1 MVDKI
6 PWGEYAEGF
15 VDVVKDNLEPL
26 LDFIYSLLNGL
37 MTATQDLLTSLPDL
51 TMILAMCIFSLL
63 VTRKIVLSGLIGAAL
78 LVIWNMG
85 LWELSMMTLTLVVV
99 SAIIS
104 LVTGIP
110 LGILSAKNDW
120 INKGMKVILD
130 FMQTMPSFVYLIPVV
145 ILFRLGNVPGI
156 IATVI
161 FALPPVVRFTDL
173 GIREVP
179 KELKEVSDSF
189 GTTWL
194 QKLTK
199 VEMPMARPTIMAGIN
214 QCIMLSLSMVVIASM
229 IGAAG
234 LGRNVLIAIQRV
246 DVALGFEAGLA
257 VVLLA
262 IILDRI
268 TQSLGNKKLG

>member
-1 MVDKI
+1 MVEKI
-6 PWGEYAEGF
+6 PWGEWAEGA
-15 VDVVKDNLEPL
+15 VDVIKDNLDPL
-26 LDFIYSLLNGL
+26 LDAIYSVLNWMANTTQDVL
-37 MTATQDLLTSLPDL
+37 MTVPDL
-51 TMILAMCIFSLL
+51 WMILIISVFSLL
-63 VTRKIVLSGLIGAAL
+63 VTRKIIMSGLIAVAL

-85 LWELSMMTLTLVVV
+85 LWELSMLTLTLVVV
-99 SAIIS
+99 AAIIS
-104 LVTGIP
+104 LLVGIP
-110 LGILSAKNDW
+110 LGILSAKSNFL
-120 INKGMKVILD
+120 NKGMKVVLD

-179 KELKEVSDSF
+179 KELKEVSESF
-189 GTTWL
+189 GTNWL

-199 VEMPMARPTIMAGIN
+199 VELPMAKPTIMAGIN

-229 IGAAG
+229 IGVAG
-234 LGRNVLIAIQRV
+234 LGRDVLMAIQRV
-246 DVALGFEAGLA
+246 DVAMGFEAGLA

-268 TQSLGNKKLG
+268 TQSIGSNRS

>member
-6 PWGEYAEGF
+6 PWGEWAEGL
-15 VDVVKDNLEPL
+15 VDVVKDNLEPV
-26 LDFIYSLLNGL
+26 LD
-37 MTATQDLLTSLPDL
+37 ATYNALDGMMDVTLKVMTSLPDL
-51 TMILAMCIFSLL
+51 AMIVAIVVFSLL
-63 VTRKIVLSGLIGAAL
+63 LTRKILISAAIGAAL

-85 LWELSMMTLTLVVV
+85 LWELSMLTLTLVIV
-99 SAIIS
+99 ATLIS
-104 LVTGIP
+104 LLVGIP
-110 LGILSAKNDW
+110 LGIISAKNDW
-120 INKGMKVILD
+120 FNSIMKVVLD

-145 ILFRLGNVPGI
+145 ILFRLGDVPGI

-161 FALPPVVRFTDL
+161 FAIPPVVRFTNL

-199 VEMPMARPTIMAGIN
+199 VEIPMAKPTIMAGIN

-229 IGAAG
+229 IGATG

-262 IILDRI
+262 IILDRL
-268 TQSLGNKKLG
+268 TQSLGSKR

>member
-1 MVDKI
+1 MVEKI
-6 PWGEYAEGF
+6 PWGEWAEGA
-15 VDVVKDNLEPL
+15 VDVIKDNLDPL
-26 LDFIYSLLNGL
+26 LDGIYTVLNWMANTTQDML
-37 MTATQDLLTSLPDL
+37 MTVPDL
-51 TMILAMCIFSLL
+51 WMILIISVFSLL
-63 VTRKIVLSGLIGAAL
+63 VTRKIIMSGLIAVAL

-85 LWELSMMTLTLVVV
+85 LWELSMLTLTLVVV
-99 SAIIS
+99 AAIIS
-104 LVTGIP
+104 LLVGIP
-110 LGILSAKNDW
+110 LGILSAKSNLL
-120 INKGMKVILD
+120 NKGMKVVLD

-179 KELKEVSDSF
+179 KELKEVSESF
-189 GTTWL
+189 GTNWL

-199 VEMPMARPTIMAGIN
+199 VELPMAKPTIMAGIN

-229 IGAAG
+229 IGVAG
-234 LGRNVLIAIQRV
+234 LGRDVLMAIQRV
-246 DVALGFEAGLA
+246 DVAMGFEAGLA

-268 TQSLGNKKLG
+268 TQSIGSKKS

>member
-1 MVDKI
+1 
-6 PWGEYAEGF
+6 
-15 VDVVKDNLEPL
+15 
-26 LDFIYSLLNGL
+26 
-37 MTATQDLLTSLPDL
+37 
-51 TMILAMCIFSLL
+51 
-63 VTRKIVLSGLIGAAL
+63 
-78 LVIWNMG
+78 
-85 LWELSMMTLTLVVV
+85 
-99 SAIIS
+99 
-104 LVTGIP
+104 
-110 LGILSAKNDW
+110 
-120 INKGMKVILD
+120 MKVVLD

-173 GIREVP
+173 GIREVS
-179 KELKEVSDSF
+179 KELKEVAESF
-189 GTTWL
+189 GTNWL

-199 VEMPMARPTIMAGIN
+199 VEIPMAKPTIMAGIN

-246 DVALGFEAGLA
+246 DVGLGFEAGLA

-268 TQSLGNKKLG
+268 TQSVGSNK

>member
-6 PWGEYAEGF
+6 PWGEWAEGA
-15 VDVVKDNLEPL
+15 VDVIKDNFEPL
-26 LDFIYSLLNGL
+26 LDFIFSVLSGLLNITQDIL
-37 MTATQDLLTSLPDL
+37 MTVPDL
-51 TMILAMCIFSLL
+51 GMILIIAIFSLL
-63 VTRKIVLSGLIGAAL
+63 VTRKIILSGLIALAL

-85 LWELSMMTLTLVVV
+85 LWELSMMTLTLVIV

-104 LVTGIP
+104 LLTGIP
-110 LGILSAKNDW
+110 LGIISAKSNW
-120 INKGMKVILD
+120 FNKGIKVILD

-189 GTTWL
+189 GTNWI

-199 VEMPMARPTIMAGIN
+199 VEMPMAKPTIMAGIN

-257 VVLLA
+257 VVLIA

-268 TQSLGNKKLG
+268 TASVGSKK

>member
-37 MTATQDLLTSLPDL
+37 MNATQDLLTSLPDL
-51 TMILAMCIFSLL
+51 AMILAICIFSLL
-63 VTRKIVLSGLIGAAL
+63 VTRKIVLSGLIGVAL

-99 SAIIS
+99 AAVIS

-268 TQSLGNKKLG
+268 TQSLGSKKLG

>member
-37 MTATQDLLTSLPDL
+37 MNATQDLLTGLPDL
-51 TMILAMCIFSLL
+51 AMILAICIFSLL
-63 VTRKIVLSGLIGAAL
+63 VTRKIVLSGLIGVAL

-99 SAIIS
+99 AAVIS

-268 TQSLGNKKLG
+268 TQSLGSKKLG

>member
-1 MVDKI
+1 MTDKI
-6 PWGEYAEGF
+6 PWGEWAEGA
-15 VDVVKDNLEPL
+15 VDVIKDNFEPL

-37 MTATQDLLTSLPDL
+37 LNFTQDILMTIPDL
-51 TMILAMCIFSLL
+51 GMIVAIVVFSLL
-63 VTRKIVLSGLIGAAL
+63 VTRKIVLSGLIGVAL

-85 LWELSMMTLTLVVV
+85 LWELSMMTLTLVLVA
-99 SAIIS
+99 AIIS
-104 LVTGIP
+104 LLTGIP
-110 LGILSAKNDW
+110 LGIISAKSNW
-120 INKGMKVILD
+120 FNKGIKVILD

-145 ILFRLGNVPGI
+145 ILFRLGDVPGI

-189 GTTWL
+189 GTNWF

-199 VEMPMARPTIMAGIN
+199 VEMPMAKPTIMAGIN

-268 TQSLGNKKLG
+268 TQSMGSKK

>member
-1 MVDKI
+1 MVEKI
-6 PWGEYAEGF
+6 PWGEGAERA
-15 VDVVKDNLEPL
+15 VDVIKENLDFL
-26 LDFIYSLLNGL
+26 LDFIYSILNGMMDITMEAL
-37 MTATQDLLTSLPDL
+37 TAIPDL
-51 TMILAMCIFSLL
+51 AMVLVIALFSLF
-63 VTRKIVLSGLIGAAL
+63 VTRKILLSASIGIAL

-85 LWELSMMTLTLVVV
+85 LWELSMLTLTLVIVA
-99 SAIIS
+99 AIIS
-104 LVTGIP
+104 LLIGIP
-110 LGILSAKNDW
+110 LGIISAKSDW
-120 INKGMKVILD
+120 FNGVMKVILD

-161 FALPPVVRFTDL
+161 FALPPVVRFTNL

-179 KELKEVSDSF
+179 KELSEVADSF
-189 GTTWL
+189 GTTWM
-194 QKLTK
+194 QKLSK
-199 VEMPMARPTIMAGIN
+199 VEIPVAKPTIMAGIN

-268 TQSLGNKKLG
+268 TQSVGNRQ

>member
-6 PWGEYAEGF
+6 PWGEWAEEG
-15 VDVVKDNLEPL
+15 VDVIKENLEPL
-26 LDFIYSLLNGL
+26 LDLIYSLLSGL
-37 MTATQDLLTSLPDL
+37 MDITQNVLMTIPDL
-51 TMILAMCIFSLL
+51 WMILVISVFSLL
-63 VTRKIVLSGLIGAAL
+63 ITRKILLSALIGIAL

-85 LWELSMMTLTLVVV
+85 LWELSMMTLTLVLV
-99 SAIIS
+99 AAMIS
-104 LVTGIP
+104 LLTGIP
-110 LGILSAKNDW
+110 LGILSAKSNW
-120 INKGMKVILD
+120 FSKGMKVVLD

-173 GIREVP
+173 GIREVS
-179 KELKEVSDSF
+179 KELKEVAESF
-189 GTTWL
+189 GTNWL

-199 VEMPMARPTIMAGIN
+199 VEMPMAKPTIMAGIN

-246 DVALGFEAGLA
+246 DVGLGFEAGLA

-268 TQSLGNKKLG
+268 TQSVGSKK

>member
-37 MTATQDLLTSLPDL
+37 MNATQDLLTSLPDL
-51 TMILAMCIFSLL
+51 AMILAICIFSLL
-63 VTRKIVLSGLIGAAL
+63 VTRKIVLSGLIGVAL

-99 SAIIS
+99 AAVIS

>member
-1 MVDKI
+1 MVEKI
-6 PWGEYAEGF
+6 PWGEWAEEA
-15 VDVVKDNLEPL
+15 VDVIKDNLDPL
-26 LDFIYSLLNGL
+26 LDAIYSVLNWMANTTQDVL
-37 MTATQDLLTSLPDL
+37 MTVPDL
-51 TMILAMCIFSLL
+51 WMILIISVFSLL
-63 VTRKIVLSGLIGAAL
+63 VTRKIIMSGLIAVAL

-85 LWELSMMTLTLVVV
+85 LWELSMLTLTLVVV
-99 SAIIS
+99 AAIIS
-104 LVTGIP
+104 LLVGIP
-110 LGILSAKNDW
+110 LGILSAKSNFL
-120 INKGMKVILD
+120 NKGMKVVLD

-179 KELKEVSDSF
+179 KELKEVSESF
-189 GTTWL
+189 GTNWL

-199 VEMPMARPTIMAGIN
+199 VELPMAKPTIMAGIN

-229 IGAAG
+229 IGVAG
-234 LGRNVLIAIQRV
+234 LGRDVLMAIQRV
-246 DVALGFEAGLA
+246 DVAMGFEAGLA

-268 TQSLGNKKLG
+268 TQSIGSKKS

>member
-1 MVDKI
+1 MVEKI
-6 PWGEYAEGF
+6 PWGEWAEEA
-15 VDVVKDNLEPL
+15 VDVIKDNLEPL

-37 MTATQDLLTSLPDL
+37 MDITQNVLMTIPDL
-51 TMILAMCIFSLL
+51 WMILVISVFSLL
-63 VTRKIVLSGLIGAAL
+63 ITRKILLSAFIGVAL

-85 LWELSMMTLTLVVV
+85 LWDLSMMTLTLVLV
-99 SAIIS
+99 AAMIS
-104 LVTGIP
+104 LLTGIP
-110 LGILSAKNDW
+110 LGIISAKSNW
-120 INKGMKVILD
+120 FSKGMKVILD

>member
-1 MVDKI
+1 MMVEKI
-6 PWGEYAEGF
+6 PWGEWAEGA
-15 VDVVKDNLEPL
+15 VDVIKDNLDPL
-26 LDFIYSLLNGL
+26 LDAIYSVLNWMANTTQDVL
-37 MTATQDLLTSLPDL
+37 MTVPDL
-51 TMILAMCIFSLL
+51 WMILIISVFSLL
-63 VTRKIVLSGLIGAAL
+63 VTRKIIMSGLIAVAL

-85 LWELSMMTLTLVVV
+85 LWELSMLTLTLVVV
-99 SAIIS
+99 AAIIS
-104 LVTGIP
+104 LLVGIP
-110 LGILSAKNDW
+110 LGILSAKSNFL
-120 INKGMKVILD
+120 NKGMKVVLD

-179 KELKEVSDSF
+179 KELKEVSESF
-189 GTTWL
+189 GTNWL

-199 VEMPMARPTIMAGIN
+199 VELPMAKPTIMAGIN

-229 IGAAG
+229 IGVAG
-234 LGRNVLIAIQRV
+234 LGRDVLMAIQRV
-246 DVALGFEAGLA
+246 DVAMGFEAGLA

-268 TQSLGNKKLG
+268 TQSIGSNRS

>member
-6 PWGEYAEGF
+6 PWGEWAEGL
-15 VDVVKDNLEPL
+15 VDVVKDNLEPV
-26 LDFIYSLLNGL
+26 LD
-37 MTATQDLLTSLPDL
+37 ATYNALDGMMDVTLKVMTSLPDL
-51 TMILAMCIFSLL
+51 AMIVAIVVFSLL
-63 VTRKIVLSGLIGAAL
+63 LTRKILLSAAIGAAL

-85 LWELSMMTLTLVVV
+85 LWELSMLTLTLVIV
-99 SAIIS
+99 ATLIS
-104 LVTGIP
+104 LLVGIP
-110 LGILSAKNDW
+110 LGIISAKNDW
-120 INKGMKVILD
+120 FNSIMKVVLD

-145 ILFRLGNVPGI
+145 ILFRLGDVPGI

-161 FALPPVVRFTDL
+161 FAIPPVVRFTNL

-199 VEMPMARPTIMAGIN
+199 VEIPMAKPTIMAGIN

-229 IGAAG
+229 IGATG

-262 IILDRI
+262 IILDRL
-268 TQSLGNKKLG
+268 TQSLGSKR

>member
-1 MVDKI
+1 MIDKI
-6 PWGEYAEGF
+6 PWGEWAEDF
-15 VDVVKDNLEPL
+15 VEVVKNNLDTL
-26 LDFIYSLLNGL
+26 LDFVYNSLNGMMDATL
-37 MTATQDLLTSLPDL
+37 NVMTALPGL
-51 TMILAMCIFSLL
+51 VMILAIGMFALL
-63 VTRKIVLSGLIGAAL
+63 VTRKIFLSLLIPVAL
-78 LVIWNMG
+78 WVIWNMG
-85 LWELSMMTLTLVVV
+85 LWDLSMLTLTLVIV

-104 LVTGIP
+104 LVIGVP
-110 LGILSAKNDW
+110 LGILCSKNDLF
-120 INKGMKVILD
+120 NSFMKVVLD

-145 ILFRLGNVPGI
+145 ILFHLGNVPGI

-161 FALPPVVRFTDL
+161 FAIPPVVRFTNL

-199 VEMPMARPTIMAGIN
+199 VELPMARPTIMAGIN

-246 DVALGFEAGLA
+246 DVAMGFEAGLA

-262 IILDRI
+262 IILDRL
-268 TQSLGNKKLG
+268 TQSVGSGRS

>member
-6 PWGEYAEGF
+6 PWGEWAEGL
-15 VDVVKDNLEPL
+15 VDVVKDNLEPV
-26 LDFIYSLLNGL
+26 LD
-37 MTATQDLLTSLPDL
+37 ATYNALDGMMDVTLKVMTSLPDL
-51 TMILAMCIFSLL
+51 AMIVAIVVFSLL
-63 VTRKIVLSGLIGAAL
+63 LTRKILLSAAIGAAL

-85 LWELSMMTLTLVVV
+85 LWELSMLTLTLVIV
-99 SAIIS
+99 ATLIS
-104 LVTGIP
+104 LLVGIP
-110 LGILSAKNDW
+110 LGIISAKNDW
-120 INKGMKVILD
+120 FNSIMKVVLD

-145 ILFRLGNVPGI
+145 ILFRLGDVPGI

-161 FALPPVVRFTDL
+161 FAIPSVVRFTNL

-199 VEMPMARPTIMAGIN
+199 VEIPMAKPTIMAGIN

-229 IGAAG
+229 IGATG

-262 IILDRI
+262 IILDRL
-268 TQSLGNKKLG
+268 TQSLGSKR

>member
-1 MVDKI
+1 MMVEKI
-6 PWGEYAEGF
+6 PWGEWAEQA
-15 VDVVKDNLEPL
+15 VDVIKDNLQPL
-26 LDFIYSLLNGL
+26 LDAIYSLLNW
-37 MTATQDLLTSLPDL
+37 MADSTQDLLMTVPDL
-51 TMILAMCIFSLL
+51 WMILIISVFSLL
-63 VTRKIVLSGLIGAAL
+63 VTRKIIMSGLIGVAL

-85 LWELSMMTLTLVVV
+85 LWELSMLTLTLVVV
-99 SAIIS
+99 AAIIS
-104 LVTGIP
+104 LLVGIP
-110 LGILSAKNDW
+110 LGILSAKSDW
-120 INKGMKVILD
+120 LNKGMKVVLD

-179 KELKEVSDSF
+179 KELKEVSESF
-189 GTTWL
+189 GTNWL

-199 VEMPMARPTIMAGIN
+199 VELPMAKPTIMAGIN

-229 IGAAG
+229 IGVAG
-234 LGRNVLIAIQRV
+234 LGRDVLMAIQRV
-246 DVALGFEAGLA
+246 DVAMGFEAGLA

-268 TQSLGNKKLG
+268 TQSIGSNGS

>member
-1 MVDKI
+1 MVEKI
-6 PWGEYAEGF
+6 PWGEWAEAL
-15 VDVVKDNLEPL
+15 VDVIKDNLDPV
-26 LDFIYSLLNGL
+26 LDVTYNVLDGMMDVTLKV
-37 MTATQDLLTSLPDL
+37 MTSLPD
-51 TMILAMCIFSLL
+51 TAMIMAIAIISLL
-63 VTRKIVLSGLIGAAL
+63 LTRRLLLSAAIAGAL
-78 LVIWNMG
+78 LIIWNMG
-85 LWELSMMTLTLVVV
+85 LWELSMLTLTLVIVATV
-99 SAIIS
+99 IS
-104 LVTGIP
+104 LLIGIP
-110 LGILSAKNDW
+110 LGIISAKSNW
-120 INKGMKVILD
+120 FNSVMKVVLD

-161 FALPPVVRFTDL
+161 FAIPPVVRFTNL

-179 KELKEVSDSF
+179 KELREVSDSF

-194 QKLTK
+194 QKLSK
-199 VEMPMARPTIMAGIN
+199 VEIPMAKPTIMAGIN

-229 IGAAG
+229 IGATG

-262 IILDRI
+262 IILDRL
-268 TQSLGNKKLG
+268 TQSLGSKQ

>member
-1 MVDKI
+1 MVEKI
-6 PWGEYAEGF
+6 PWGEWAEEA
-15 VDVVKDNLEPL
+15 VDVIKDNLEPL

-37 MTATQDLLTSLPDL
+37 MDITQNVLMTIPDL
-51 TMILAMCIFSLL
+51 WMILVISVFSLL
-63 VTRKIVLSGLIGAAL
+63 ITRKILLSAFIGVAL

-85 LWELSMMTLTLVVV
+85 LWDLSMMTLTLVLV
-99 SAIIS
+99 AAMIS
-104 LVTGIP
+104 LLTGIP
-110 LGILSAKNDW
+110 LGIISAKSNW
-120 INKGMKVILD
+120 FSKGMKVVLD

-173 GIREVP
+173 GIREVS
-179 KELKEVSDSF
+179 KELKEVAESF
-189 GTTWL
+189 GTNWL

-199 VEMPMARPTIMAGIN
+199 VEIPMAKPTIMAGIN

-246 DVALGFEAGLA
+246 DVGLGFEAGLA

-268 TQSLGNKKLG
+268 TQSVGSNK

>member
-6 PWGEYAEGF
+6 PWGEWAEKA
-15 VDVVKDNLEPL
+15 VDIINDNLNPI
-26 LDFIYSLLNGL
+26 LDLTYDLLNGL
-37 MTATQDLLTSLPDL
+37 MNVTQDVLMTLPG
-51 TMILAMCIFSLL
+51 LAMVLAICVFSLL
-63 VTRKIVLSGLIGAAL
+63 VTRKIVLTALIGAAL

-99 SAIIS
+99 AAIIS
-104 LVTGIP
+104 LFTGIP
-110 LGILSAKNDW
+110 LGIISAKSDW
-120 INKGMKVILD
+120 FNQGMKVILD

-145 ILFRLGNVPGI
+145 ILFRLGDVPGI

-179 KELKEVSDSF
+179 NELKEVSDSF

-199 VEMPMARPTIMAGIN
+199 VEMPMARPTIMAGVN

-268 TQSLGNKKLG
+268 TQSMGSMK

>member
-6 PWGEYAEGF
+6 PWGEWAEGA
-15 VDVVKDNLEPL
+15 VDVIKDNFDPL
-26 LDFIYSLLNGL
+26 LDFIYSSLNGMMDATL
-37 MTATQDLLTSLPDL
+37 NILTAFPDL
-51 TMILAMCIFSLL
+51 AMILVITLFSLL
-63 VTRKIVLSGLIGAAL
+63 LTRKIVLSLSIAGAL
-78 LVIWNMG
+78 LIIWNMG
-85 LWELSMMTLTLVVV
+85 LWELSMMTLTLVIV
-99 SAIIS
+99 ATIIS
-104 LVTGIP
+104 LLIGIP
-110 LGILSAKNDW
+110 LGIMSAKKDW
-120 INKGMKVILD
+120 FNSFMKVILD

-161 FALPPVVRFTDL
+161 FALPPVVRFTNL

-194 QKLTK
+194 QKLSK
-199 VEMPMARPTIMAGIN
+199 VELPMAKPTIMAGIN
-214 QCIMLSLSMVVIASM
+214 QCIMLSLSMVVISSM
-229 IGAAG
+229 IGALG

-268 TQSLGNKKLG
+268 TQSVGNKK

>member
-1 MVDKI
+1 MVEKI
-6 PWGEYAEGF
+6 PWGEWAEEA
-15 VDVVKDNLEPL
+15 VDVIKDNLDPL
-26 LDFIYSLLNGL
+26 LDAIYSVLNWMANTTQDVL
-37 MTATQDLLTSLPDL
+37 MTVPDL
-51 TMILAMCIFSLL
+51 WMILIISVFSLL
-63 VTRKIVLSGLIGAAL
+63 VTRKIIMSGLIAVAL

-85 LWELSMMTLTLVVV
+85 LWELSMLTLTLVVV
-99 SAIIS
+99 AAIIS
-104 LVTGIP
+104 LLVGIP
-110 LGILSAKNDW
+110 LGILSAKSNFL
-120 INKGMKVILD
+120 NKGMKVVLD

-179 KELKEVSDSF
+179 KELKEVSESF
-189 GTTWL
+189 GTNWL

-199 VEMPMARPTIMAGIN
+199 VELPMAKPTIMAGIN

-229 IGAAG
+229 IGVAG
-234 LGRNVLIAIQRV
+234 LGRDVLMAIQRV
-246 DVALGFEAGLA
+246 DVAMGFEAGLA

-268 TQSLGNKKLG
+268 TQSIGSNRS

>member
-1 MVDKI
+1 MVEKI
-6 PWGEYAEGF
+6 PWGEWAEQA
-15 VDVVKDNLEPL
+15 VDVIKDNLQPL
-26 LDFIYSLLNGL
+26 LDAIYSLLNW
-37 MTATQDLLTSLPDL
+37 MADSTQDLLMTVPDL
-51 TMILAMCIFSLL
+51 WMILIISVFSLL
-63 VTRKIVLSGLIGAAL
+63 VTRKIIMSGLIGVAL

-85 LWELSMMTLTLVVV
+85 LWELSMLTLTLVVV
-99 SAIIS
+99 AAIIS
-104 LVTGIP
+104 LLVGIP
-110 LGILSAKNDW
+110 LGILSAKSDW
-120 INKGMKVILD
+120 LNKGMKVVLD

-179 KELKEVSDSF
+179 KELKEVSESF
-189 GTTWL
+189 GTNWL

-199 VEMPMARPTIMAGIN
+199 VELPMAKPTIMAGIN

-229 IGAAG
+229 IGVAG
-234 LGRNVLIAIQRV
+234 LGRDVLMAIQRV
-246 DVALGFEAGLA
+246 DVAMGFEAGLA

-268 TQSLGNKKLG
+268 TQSIGSNGS

>member
-1 MVDKI
+1 MVEKI
-6 PWGEYAEGF
+6 PWGDGAEKA
-15 VDVVKDNLEPL
+15 VDVIKENLDFL
-26 LDFIYSLLNGL
+26 LDFIYSILNGMMDITMEAL
-37 MTATQDLLTSLPDL
+37 TAIPDL
-51 TMILAMCIFSLL
+51 AMVLVIALFSLL
-63 VTRKIVLSGLIGAAL
+63 VTRKILLSAFIGIAL

-85 LWELSMMTLTLVVV
+85 LWELSMLTLTLVIVA
-99 SAIIS
+99 AIIS
-104 LVTGIP
+104 LLIGIP
-110 LGILSAKNDW
+110 LGIISAKSDW
-120 INKGMKVILD
+120 FNGIMKVILD

-161 FALPPVVRFTDL
+161 FALPPVVRFTNL

-179 KELKEVSDSF
+179 KELSEVADSF
-189 GTTWL
+189 GTTWM
-194 QKLTK
+194 QKLSK
-199 VEMPMARPTIMAGIN
+199 VEIPVAKPTIMAGIN

-268 TQSLGNKKLG
+268 TQSVGNRQ